1 MFKKKKKGRYR
12 DTDRNSVM
20 QINESWICESGTST
34 EKEMKQMQRVG
45 LDDPK
50 RSLPTYQSCGP
61 AIAGA
66 AETFA

>member
-1 MFKKKKKGRYR
+1 
-12 DTDRNSVM
+12 M

-50 RSLPTYQSCGP
+50 RSLPTHQSCGP